1 MTTIYINEPD
11 TSTTMQIEIFT
22 EDSGTTA
29 DSESVG
35 QVKEF
40 FKGGFLPVVDL
51 ANEIGQLGDVTIH
64 ILSEEY
70 GYLQGSDSPNEL
82 KPTGVDGTESAR
94 AFSEA
99 LSEASQTADVIVIL
113 LSKSVFEETVTEQWE
128 VLVSNTKPSTIWCIG
143 ASRSAVSSVDVEMLQ
158 SEVDDVII
166 YQRVGVARI
175 STEYKDE
182 LIEAVDQASDE

>member
-1 MTTIYINEPD
+1 
-11 TSTTMQIEIFT
+11 MQIEIFT

-29 DSESVG
+29 DEGSVE
-35 QVKEF
+35 QVENF
-40 FKGGFLPVVDL
+40 FRGGFLPIKDL
-51 ANEIGQLGDVTIH
+51 STELSLYGDVSIH

-70 GYLQGSDSPNEL
+70 GYLQGSDSTSEL
-82 KPTGVDGTESAR
+82 KPSGGDGTEAAR
-94 AFSEA
+94 YFSDA

-113 LSKSVFEETVTEQWE
+113 LTKSVFEETVTEQWDA
-128 VLVSNTKPSTIWCIG
+128 LVSNTKPNTIWCIG

-158 SEVDDVII
+158 SEVDDVIV